1 MTWMEGVVSLCRNSP
16 ACFAPVVYRA
26 ALTASATSWSWSGYP
41 PPTPTAPMTAPCASV
56 TGTAPPTKTTGSPNP
71 ESMPNI
77 GAPGWT
83 APARSRV
90 GCAKVPSFR
99 VVSTT
104 VRNGHPLPTAQLSG
118 IFGVPGGK
126 DISPELSWSGFP
138 KRTKSFV
145 VSMYDPEAP
154 TGSGFWHWIVEDI
167 PARTTSLPE
176 NAGAL
181 KSTTLPAGAIQL
193 DGDAGVARY
202 IGGAP
207 PAGSG
212 VHDYYITVTALDE
225 SSTGL
230 GATTSGALLGFEI
243 DSHTIARATLI
254 CPTSIK

>member
-1 MTWMEGVVSLCRNSP
+1 MKVSRLKV
-16 ACFAPVVYRA
+16 AVATA
-26 ALTASATSWSWSGYP
+26 ALGIGIGAACTVSAVS
-41 PPTPTAPMTAPCASV
+41 A
-56 TGTAPPTKTTGSPNP
+56 GTAAAASGTP
-71 ESMPNI
+71 
-77 GAPGWT
+77 
-83 APARSRV
+83 APAGDHGHGPGYRDRPDPYQFLP
-90 GCAKVPSFR
+90 KVPSFT

-104 VRNGHPLPTAQLSG
+104 VRNGHPLPVAQLSG

-138 KRTKSFV
+138 KQTKSFV

-167 PARTTSLPE
+167 PATTTSLPQG
-176 NAGAL
+176 AGAL
-181 KSTTLPAGAIQL
+181 NSTTLPAGAIQL
-193 DGDAGVARY
+193 DGDAGTPRY

-212 VHDYYITVTALDE
+212 IHDYYITITALNE
-225 SSTGL
+225 PSTGL

-254 CPTSIK
+254 CPTSIP

>member
-1 MTWMEGVVSLCRNSP
+1 MKVNKLRVV
-16 ACFAPVVYRA
+16 AVTA
-26 ALTASATSWSWSGYP
+26 ALGIGVGAACAFGTGSAAASS
-41 PPTPTAPMTAPCASV
+41 ASV
-56 TGTAPPTKTTGSPNP
+56 LAKVSDDTSHHRDRPDPYQFLP
-71 ESMPNI
+71 
-77 GAPGWT
+77 
-83 APARSRV
+83 
-90 GCAKVPSFR
+90 KVPSFR

-167 PARTTSLPE
+167 PGATTSLPE

>member
-1 MTWMEGVVSLCRNSP
+1 MKVNKLRVVAVTAVLGIGVGAACAFGTGSAAASSTSVSAKVSD
-16 ACFAPVVYRA
+16 
-26 ALTASATSWSWSGYP
+26 ATSRHRDL
-41 PPTPTAPMTAPCASV
+41 
-56 TGTAPPTKTTGSPNP
+56 PNP
-71 ESMPNI
+71 YQFLP
-77 GAPGWT
+77 
-83 APARSRV
+83 
-90 GCAKVPSFR
+90 KVPSFR

-138 KRTKSFV
+138 KRTKSFI

-167 PARTTSLPE
+167 PARTTSLPK

>member
-1 MTWMEGVVSLCRNSP
+1 MKVNKLRVIAATTALGIGV
-16 ACFAPVVYRA
+16 AAAYAFGTGRA
-26 ALTASATSWSWSGYP
+26 AASS
-41 PPTPTAPMTAPCASV
+41 ASV
-56 TGTAPPTKTTGSPNP
+56 SAEVSDNWSHHQDRLDPYEFLP
-71 ESMPNI
+71 
-77 GAPGWT
+77 
-83 APARSRV
+83 R
-90 GCAKVPSFR
+90 VPSFR
-99 VVSTT
+99 VISTT

-126 DISPELSWSGFP
+126 DISPELSWYGFP
-138 KRTKSFV
+138 KQAKSFV
-145 VSMYDPEAP
+145 VSVYDPEAP

-167 PARTTSLPE
+167 PATTTSLPE

-181 KSTTLPAGAIQL
+181 DSTTLPAGAIQL

-212 VHDYYITVTALDE
+212 VHDYYITVTALNE

-230 GATTSGALLGFEI
+230 GTTTSGALLGFEI

>member
-1 MTWMEGVVSLCRNSP
+1 MKVSKLR
-16 ACFAPVVYRA
+16 VGLVTA
-26 ALTASATSWSWSGYP
+26 ALGIGAGAACAASAVSAAASTSAQEHQSHHSR
-41 PPTPTAPMTAPCASV
+41 
-56 TGTAPPTKTTGSPNP
+56 PNP
-71 ESMPNI
+71 YEFLS
-77 GAPGWT
+77 
-83 APARSRV
+83 
-90 GCAKVPSFR
+90 KVPSFM

-104 VRNGHPLPTAQLSG
+104 VRNGHPLPLAQLSG

-138 KRTKSFV
+138 RATKSFV

-167 PARTTSLPE
+167 PATATSLPE

-181 KSTTLPAGAIQL
+181 GSTTLPAGAIQL
-193 DGDAGVARY
+193 DGDAGMARY

-212 VHDYYITVTALDE
+212 IHDYYITVTALNE
-225 SSTGL
+225 PSTGL

-243 DSHTIARATLI
+243 DSHTIARATI
-254 CPTSIK
+254 VCPTAIK

>member
-1 MTWMEGVVSLCRNSP
+1 MKVNRLKVTVATAAFGIAIGAACAVS
-16 ACFAPVVYRA
+16 AV
-26 ALTASATSWSWSGYP
+26 SA
-41 PPTPTAPMTAPCASV
+41 
-56 TGTAPPTKTTGSPNP
+56 GTAAAASGTP
-71 ESMPNI
+71 
-77 GAPGWT
+77 
-83 APARSRV
+83 APAGDHGHGPGYRDRPDPYQFLP
-90 GCAKVPSFR
+90 KVPSFT

-104 VRNGHPLPTAQLSG
+104 VRNGHPLPVAQLSG

-138 KRTKSFV
+138 KQTKSFV

-167 PARTTSLPE
+167 PATTTSLPQG
-176 NAGAL
+176 AGAL
-181 KSTTLPAGAIQL
+181 NSTTLPAGAIQL
-193 DGDAGVARY
+193 DGDAGTPRY

-212 VHDYYITVTALDE
+212 IHDYYITITALNE
-225 SSTGL
+225 PSTGL

-254 CPTSIK
+254 CPTSIP

>member
-1 MTWMEGVVSLCRNSP
+1 MKVSKLRVTVAITALGIGIGA
-16 ACFAPVVYRA
+16 ACAV
-26 ALTASATSWSWSGYP
+26 SA
-41 PPTPTAPMTAPCASV
+41 
-56 TGTAPPTKTTGSPNP
+56 GTAAAASSTPAPAGGHGHGADRDRPNP
-71 ESMPNI
+71 YEFLP
-77 GAPGWT
+77 
-83 APARSRV
+83 R
-90 GCAKVPSFR
+90 VPSFK

-104 VRNGHPLPTAQLSG
+104 VRNGHPLPVEQLSG

-138 KRTKSFV
+138 KATKSFV

-167 PARTTSLPE
+167 PATATSLPKG
-176 NAGAL
+176 AGAL
-181 KSTTLPAGAIQL
+181 HSAALPAGAVQL
-193 DGDAGVARY
+193 DGDAGMPRY

-212 VHDYYITVTALDE
+212 VHDYYITVTALNE
-225 SSTGL
+225 ASTGL

-254 CPTSIK
+254 CPTSIP